1 MHHKDRHQSSS
12 ISSQSSQTTG
22 AGKDNNKKDVAE
34 EDLTTINKKLV
45 ALQEYVWDAISLD
58 TVEET
63 APSILGNRASQ
74 WPQESTMDND
84 KCKLNLQALLT
95 HGVDLIN
102 AIRAAQRI
110 LQGGISF
117 Q

>member
-1 MHHKDRHQSSS
+1 MHHKYRHQSSS

-34 EDLTTINKKLV
+34 EDLTTINEKLV
-45 ALQEYVWDAISLD
+45 ALQEYVGDAISLD

-63 APSILGNRASQ
+63 APSILDRAIQ
-74 WPQESTMDND
+74 WPQESTMDNN

-95 HGVDLIN
+95 HGVDLIK

-110 LQGGISF
+110 LRGGISF